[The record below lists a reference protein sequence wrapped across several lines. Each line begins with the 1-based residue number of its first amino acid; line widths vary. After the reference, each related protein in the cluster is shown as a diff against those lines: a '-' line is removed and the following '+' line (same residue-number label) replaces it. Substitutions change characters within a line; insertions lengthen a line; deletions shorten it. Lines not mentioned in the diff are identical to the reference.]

1 MLKAIAT
8 AYGLLDVRTRRRLP
22 AAAGLG
28 LLVSALEAVGIGLL
42 YPFLLGVSDP
52 SAMPEWARLLAA
64 GLGIEGNRLFAV
76 IGVTAGVMLALKN
89 VVAIAASYWQAN
101 FLYEAEGRLSVRLV
115 RAYLEMPFLR
125 LRERNSADMV
135 RNVHG
140 VVGTVTGAFV
150 LPVLNLVTELAMV
163 IATVLV
169 VLAIDITVA
178 VSVGAVLGGAGLLFS
193 LVLRKRLGQLGGE
206 SLQANSAVLR
216 SLNHIFGGAKE
227 ISVACRQDS
236 FLGEFGRDR
245 DRLTRFR
252 RSQAFLGTLPRYY
265 LELTLLLA
273 VAVAVALVLPDRS
286 QADLM
291 AVMVVFMTAGLRL
304 MPSINR
310 VMLLLQQ
317 LRIAVPSVHELE
329 QEFAQARPVA
339 LTAPAG
345 DGTPPEANGLRVEKV
360 TFSFP
365 GRQSKVL
372 DAIDLHVAWGET
384 IGLVGTSGA
393 GKTTLV
399 DVILGLYQPD
409 SGRVLVDGGDVFRD
423 LESWRRRIGY
433 IPQDIFLLDD
443 SLRANIAFGIAADK
457 VDEAALMN
465 AVCQAELTDLVA
477 SLPGG
482 LDTRLG
488 ERGVKMSG
496 GQRQRIGIA
505 RALYSDPDILI
516 MDEAT
521 SALDNET
528 ETRITH
534 TMNALSRRKT
544 LIIIAHRLSTV
555 RQCDRILFLKEGQV
569 AASGDFHSL
578 YVSNEEF
585 ANLVRL
591 ASLSPEPML

>member
-1 MLKAIAT
+1 MLKAIGI
-8 AYGLLDVRTRRRLP
+8 AYNLLDAATRRRLP
-22 AAAGLG
+22 VAAGLG
-28 LLVSALEAVGIGLL
+28 LMVSILEAVGIGLL
-42 YPFLLGVSDP
+42 YPFLLGASD
-52 SAMPEWARLLAA
+52 SGAIPEWARLLGR
-64 GLGIEGNRLFAV
+64 GLGIEGGARLFAA
-76 IGVTAGVMLALKN
+76 IGLAAGAMLALKN
-89 VVAIAASYWQAN
+89 VVAIAVSYWQAY

-140 VVGTVTGAFV
+140 VVGTVTGAFI
-150 LPVLNLVTELAMV
+150 LPLLNLTTELAMV
-163 IATVLV
+163 GATIAV
-169 VLAIDITVA
+169 VMAIDSAIA
-178 VSVGAVLGGAGLLFS
+178 MSVGTVLGGAGFLFS
-193 LVLRKRLGQLGGE
+193 LLLRKRLGTLGGE
-206 SLQANSAVLR
+206 SLDANSAVLR
-216 SLNHIFGGAKE
+216 SLAHIFGGAKE
-227 ISVACRQDS
+227 ITVGCRQVS
-236 FLGEFGRDR
+236 FLAEFRCHR

-252 RSQAFLGTLPRYY
+252 RSQAFLSGLPRYY
-265 LELTLLLA
+265 LELMLLLA
-273 VAVAVALVLPDRS
+273 VVVAVASHDRS

-310 VMLLLQQ
+310 IMVLIQQ
-317 LRIAVPSVHELE
+317 LRIAAPSVHELAN
-329 QEFAQARPVA
+329 EFAQARPYA
-339 LTAPAG
+339 LLPHG
-345 DGTPPEANGLRVEKV
+345 DGGAQSAEAGLHVQDL

-372 DAIDLHVAWGET
+372 DAIDLHVGWGET

-393 GKTTLV
+393 GKTTLL
-399 DVILGLYQPD
+399 DIILGLYHPD
-409 SGRVLVDGGDVFRD
+409 GGRVLVDGGDIFSD
-423 LESWRRRIGY
+423 LDGWRRRIGY

-443 SLRANIAFGIAADK
+443 TLRANIAFGIAAED
-457 VDEAALMN
+457 VDEAALMD
-465 AVCQAELTDLVA
+465 AIRQAELADLVS
-477 SLPGG
+477 SLPEG
-482 LDTRLG
+482 LATRLG

-505 RALYSDPDILI
+505 RALYSDPDILM

-544 LIIIAHRLSTV
+544 MIIIAHRLSTV
-555 RQCDRILFLKEGQV
+555 RQCDRILFLKEGRV
-569 AASGDFHSL
+569 VASGDFHSL
-578 YVSNEEF
+578 YVSNEDF

-591 ASLSPEPML
+591 ASLSPEPLL